1 MKLNHVIVLL
11 ILLLGVTGCSTQ
23 RKLVREYKGKTKAD
37 LVLGMGKPVRIE
49 NGAGGNTVH
58 IYIKNKL
65 LKAAPINTGQFQYD
79 KFESP
84 KTVKTETYKFYL
96 NSLGIIDDVV
106 YDLSYAR

>member
-1 MKLNHVIVLL
+1 MKIIQVIVLL
-11 ILLLGVTGCSTQ
+11 VLIYGVTGCSTQ
-23 RKLVREYKGKTKAD
+23 RKLIREYKGKTKVE
-37 LVLGMGKPVRIE
+37 LVLAMGKPVRIE
-49 NGAGGNTVH
+49 NGAGGNTIH

-84 KTVKTETYKFYL
+84 KTVKTETYKFYI
-96 NSLGIIDDVV
+96 NSLGIIEDVV